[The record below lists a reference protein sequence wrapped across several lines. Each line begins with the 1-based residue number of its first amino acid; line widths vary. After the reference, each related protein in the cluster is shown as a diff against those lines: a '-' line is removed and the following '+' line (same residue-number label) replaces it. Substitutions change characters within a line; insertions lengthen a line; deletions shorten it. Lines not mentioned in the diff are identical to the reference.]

1 MKYKIFILGG
11 MFIWLGFFIMPY
23 LIIVL
28 VLLFIIGYLGE
39 GVDKTFK
46 KVYKFIKRIIND

>member
-1 MKYKIFILGG
+1 
-11 MFIWLGFFIMPY
+11 MPY